1 MNIIRHTS
9 PGGRPLVALG
19 AVDVLTMDRL
29 HEVGERFDRDPRL
42 ASVGVVPAEEA
53 VPRFAPATSPAGVAI
68 VLASDLGDITP
79 QWNDALEIEDVTAWS
94 QETRQRGFFHEW
106 WLHPARDVARH
117 PMLLEVAEADQR
129 ESAQDSSA
137 LADSMPRTPQALS
150 LTIDTTWLGPHQ
162 TGAQVLTTE
171 AIRAL
176 AQHPDITRIE
186 LVGISELPT
195 YAADLATLDKV
206 AIATSEPSTTDI
218 YWFPNQWD
226 YRNSLDAVNARRVIT
241 TYLDFIAYGIDSY
254 HGTQEEWIDYRALQR
269 AVALLSDGVTTISA
283 DVAHQLLANV
293 PLMDPRR
300 VKPIALG
307 VDHLVPAKESET
319 DAQSSRPEALPA
331 DLRPFL
337 LVLGNDFRHKNR
349 DFAIK
354 VWSEILDR
362 GISCDLVLAGLHVRG
377 SSSRQAE
384 QELLAT
390 HVNLR
395 GDVHRL
401 GHVDEET
408 RVWLLA
414 NAAAV
419 VYPSSAEGFG
429 FVPFEAASLGTAS
442 CFVSFGSLREL
453 THASGLPK
461 TWSVAQFAD
470 DVAAL
475 VTDAEAARQ
484 RITQIQASSKSL
496 TWENFAAEFVDFAR
510 SILAMPKQVTL
521 STAAP
526 VSTAVAAPS
535 SRRSVARIV
544 RRIRRWNQ

>member
-1 MNIIRHTS
+1 MNVVTHTS
-9 PGGRPLVALG
+9 PGGRSLAALG
-19 AVDVLTMDRL
+19 AVDILTMDRL
-29 HEVGERFDRDPRL
+29 REVGERFDRDPRL

-53 VPRFAPATSPAGVAI
+53 APRFAPATAPAGVAI
-68 VLASDLGDITP
+68 VLAGDLRDITQ
-79 QWNDALEIEDVTAWS
+79 QWNDALEFEDITAWVR
-94 QETRQRGFFHEW
+94 ETRHRGFFHEW

-117 PMLLEVAEADQR
+117 PMLLDAAVADQR

-150 LTIDTTWLGPHQ
+150 LTIDATWLGPHQ

-176 AQHPDITRIE
+176 AQRPDVTRIE
-186 LVGISELPT
+186 LVGIDELPA
-195 YAADLATLDKV
+195 YASDLATLDKV
-206 AIATSEPSTTDI
+206 NIASSGPSATDI

-241 TYLDFIAYGIDSY
+241 TYLDFIAYGIDAY
-254 HGTQEEWIDYRALQR
+254 HGTQQEWIDYRTLQR

-283 DVAHQLLANV
+283 DVAQQLLANV

-300 VKPIALG
+300 VKPIPLG
-307 VDHLVPAKESET
+307 VDHLVPARETRT

-408 RVWLLA
+408 RIWLLT
-414 NAAAV
+414 NATAV

-429 FVPFEAASLGTAS
+429 FVPFEAASLGTPS
-442 CFVSFGSLREL
+442 SYVSFGSLREL
-453 THASGLPK
+453 TQASGLPK

-475 VTDAEAARQ
+475 VTDTEAAQQ
-484 RITQIQASSKSL
+484 RIAQIQASSKAL

-521 STAAP
+521 STAVPVTNAVSAP
-526 VSTAVAAPS
+526 A
-535 SRRSVARIV
+535 SRRSVTRVV

>member
-1 MNIIRHTS
+1 MNVIRHTS
-9 PGGRPLVALG
+9 PGGRPLAALG

-29 HEVGERFDRDPRL
+29 REVGERFDRDPRL
-42 ASVGVVPAEEA
+42 ASVGVVPAVESA
-53 VPRFAPATSPAGVAI
+53 PRFAPATAPAGVAI
-68 VLASDLGDITP
+68 VLAGDLGDITQ
-79 QWNDALEIEDVTAWS
+79 QWTDTLVIEDITAWTR
-94 QETRQRGFFHEW
+94 ETRQRGFFHEW
-106 WLHPARDVARH
+106 WLHPGQDVARH
-117 PMLLEVAEADQR
+117 PMLLDVAEADQH

-137 LADSMPRTPQALS
+137 LADSMPRTPHALS
-150 LTIDTTWLGPHQ
+150 LTIDATWLGPHQ

-176 AQHPDITRIE
+176 AQRPDITRIE
-186 LVGISELPT
+186 LVGIDELPA
-195 YAADLATLDKV
+195 YASDLATLDKV
-206 AIATSEPSTTDI
+206 AIAAPERSITDI

-241 TYLDFIAYGIDSY
+241 TYLDFIAYGIDAY

-283 DVAHQLLANV
+283 DVAEQLLANV
-293 PLMDPRR
+293 PLMDARR

-307 VDHLVPAKESET
+307 VDHLIPVNDNQAHT
-319 DAQSSRPEALPA
+319 QSSRPEALPA

-349 DFAIK
+349 DFAIN

-362 GISCDLVLAGLHVRG
+362 GICCDLVLAGLHVRG

-429 FVPFEAASLGTAS
+429 FVPFEAASVGTPS
-442 CFVSFGSLREL
+442 SFVSFGSLREL
-453 THASGLPK
+453 TQASGLPK

-475 VTDAEAARQ
+475 LTDAEAAQQ
-484 RITQIQASSKSL
+484 RITQIQASSKAL
-496 TWENFAAEFVDFAR
+496 TWENFAAEFVGFAR

-521 STAAP
+521 STVVP
-526 VSTAVAAPS
+526 VSTSVGTPA